1 MAASDDDDIQH
12 SEMGPSTAH
21 RWRACPGSVAL
32 SRGIPNIAGM
42 AAAEGTMFHEIAAT
56 CTEFFLDPQGFVG
69 DQMEVAP
76 HGMILFDQKMA
87 DHMLYGLDLLW
98 ALADTPGVKMI
109 VEKRVS
115 LERWVGDGEFGTT
128 DCAIIDVVGRRI
140 YVFDWKYGAGV
151 PVSPVRNDQAILYF
165 LGVWDDYAY
174 EMFYNA
180 QYDAAGGAGIWEE
193 APWED
198 DIEVVIMIEQPRA
211 PGGGGTW
218 TTTVGELLG
227 IGEKIKKDAKLAK
240 SPEGALVFN
249 PGPKQCQ
256 FCPAAR
262 VNICTARARMALEEA
277 GLDFDMLEEDYSL
290 NLAPEM
296 KHPRALTPQQR
307 SQVIMHKP
315 MIEKFLEQLHEEAY
329 ADAKMGRPVPG
340 MKLVD
345 GRNPPRKWKDET
357 RAQIL
362 LVHDLKDKAF
372 TKKLLTPT
380 AVEETVG
387 KREYKARFA
396 RMVDTGESKSILV
409 PDTDKRAALPDITS
423 DFDVLANND
432 DGLI

>member
-1 MAASDDDDIQH
+1 MKVRDDDIAH

-42 AAAEGTMFHEIAAT
+42 EAAYGTMFHEIAAT

-69 DQMEVAP
+69 DQMEVKP
-76 HGMILFDQKMA
+76 HGMILFDQAMA

-98 ALADTPGVKMI
+98 ALADTPGCKMI

-115 LERWVGDGEFGTT
+115 LQRWVGEGEFGTT
-128 DCAIIDVVGRRI
+128 DCAIIDVVNRRI

-151 PVSPVRNDQAILYF
+151 PVSPIKNDQAILYF

-180 QYDAAGGAGIWEE
+180 QYDEAGGAGAWEE

-218 TTTVGELLG
+218 TTTVGYLLG
-227 IGEKIKKDAKLAK
+227 EGRKIARDAKLAK
-240 SPEGALVFN
+240 SPEGALIFN

-262 VNICTARARMALEEA
+262 ENICAARAKLVLEEA
-277 GLDFDMLEEDYSL
+277 GLDFDMLEEDFQF
-290 NLAPEM
+290 NLEPTI
-296 KHPRALTPQQR
+296 KHPRALTPKQR

-345 GRNPPRKWKDET
+345 GRNPPRKWKDEK
-357 RAQIL
+357 RAEIL

-372 TKKLLTPT
+372 TKKLLSPT

-387 KREYKARFA
+387 KREYKTRFD
-396 RMVDTGESKSILV
+396 RWVNYGESKAILV
-409 PDTDKRAALPDITS
+409 PDTDKREALPDITS
-423 DFDVLANND
+423 DFDIAADD